1 MATDP
6 VLTKADFSLRV
17 EYEENISW
25 YPAGSSECWQCD
37 LGEESS
43 ELPLVDTLMKPSLRI
58 IGPTGPAASLLFPSM
73 V

>member
-6 VLTKADFSLRV
+6 VLSKADFSLKV
-17 EYEENISW
+17 ECEENISW

-37 LGEESS
+37 LGERVQTLS
-43 ELPLVDTLMKPSLRI
+43 VDTLMKPFLRI
-58 IGPTGPAASLLFPSM
+58 IGPTGPPALLLFPSM